1 MAQDKISIRV
11 SREDI
16 EKINT
21 LASSLSL
28 TKTALIKKIL
38 NDGFGQTVEITN
50 PTLLNSFEKI
60 KTVLDGIEDEL
71 NSIGKNINQISKKIN
86 SGERFTEQDRK
97 TLVAGLKIIQQTTDR
112 FEKLSDLISNK
123 NVKTV
128 IKKRGS
134 K

>member
-1 MAQDKISIRV
+1 MAQDKISIRA
-11 SREDI
+11 SKEDI
-16 EKINT
+16 AKLNE
-21 LASSLSL
+21 LAFSLSM
-28 TKTALIKKIL
+28 TKTAIIKKIV
-38 NDGFGQTVEITN
+38 NDGFSQIAEITN

-60 KTVLDGIEDEL
+60 KTVLDGIEEEL
-71 NSIGKNINQISKKIN
+71 KPIGININQISKKIN

-128 IKKRGS
+128 IKKRGA